1 MFGLPVAA
9 TAHRRNSKSVS
20 SAFILWTPKSL
31 GHYFVVQSI
40 HVSFTPSF
48 TQSKNE
54 ICCDFV
60 HVLHYKGSSTSP
72 SDLLPR
78 NRQVA
83 WEPRPAKLPRTSAEA
98 ALASKVVHVRPRPL
112 IPSSPLRWNRTPR
125 SDLFARVRSPSRVVS
140 LMVS

>member
-1 MFGLPVAA
+1 MGPACF
-9 TAHRRNSKSVS
+9 
-20 SAFILWTPKSL
+20 
-31 GHYFVVQSI
+31 Q
-40 HVSFTPSF
+40 
-48 TQSKNE
+48 
-54 ICCDFV
+54 D
-60 HVLHYKGSSTSP
+60 KGSSTSP

-112 IPSSPLRWNRTPR
+112 IPSSPLRWNRTNPTQR
-125 SDLFARVRSPSRVVS
+125 PFRTCAVPLTCYVS